1 MTTDNFK
8 KHTSTKVL
16 QRFLINRFFNTLLGE
31 LALIKPATILDVGCG
46 EGFTL
51 ERLRKAGIGEKT
63 IGVDF
68 LERAIKIG
76 KEVHPHL
83 DLRQG
88 NVYHLDFPDN
98 SFDYVL
104 CLEVLEHLEHP
115 EKALAE
121 LRRVAKM
128 GCIISVPREPLF
140 RLANFVRGKNLSRW
154 GNDIEHIQHWSS
166 TAIARLVSGYFK
178 VNQIRKPFPWTII
191 VGKKYE

>member
-8 KHTSTKVL
+8 KHTTTKVL
-16 QRFLINRFFNTLLGE
+16 QKFLINRFFNTLLGE
-31 LALIKPATILDVGCG
+31 LTLIKPATILDVGCG

-68 LERAIKIG
+68 LDRAIKIG

-98 SFDYVL
+98 SFDYVM

-121 LRRVAKM
+121 LHRVAKK
-128 GCIISVPREPLF
+128 GCVISVPREPLF
-140 RLANFVRGKNLSRW
+140 RLANFARGKNLSRW

-166 TAIARLVSGYFK
+166 GGIAKLVGTYFK
-178 VNQIRKPFPWTII
+178 VDQIRKPFPWTII
-191 VGKKYE
+191 VGKKHE